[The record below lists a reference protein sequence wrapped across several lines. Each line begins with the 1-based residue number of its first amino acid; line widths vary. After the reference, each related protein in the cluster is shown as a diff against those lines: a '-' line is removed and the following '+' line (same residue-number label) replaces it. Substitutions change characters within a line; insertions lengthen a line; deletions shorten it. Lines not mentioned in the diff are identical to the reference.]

1 MLGRESETGECPE
14 LIVVYRC
21 GRTDKQKD
29 WYERH
34 SLETIVRR
42 QAVVVEVEADVQ
54 VIEWKYMFSRTD

>member
-1 MLGRESETGECPE
+1 MCPE

-21 GRTDKQKD
+21 GGTDKQKD

-42 QAVVVEVEADVQ
+42 QPNLAVVVDVEADVQ
-54 VIEWKYMFSRTD
+54 VIEWKYMFSTTA